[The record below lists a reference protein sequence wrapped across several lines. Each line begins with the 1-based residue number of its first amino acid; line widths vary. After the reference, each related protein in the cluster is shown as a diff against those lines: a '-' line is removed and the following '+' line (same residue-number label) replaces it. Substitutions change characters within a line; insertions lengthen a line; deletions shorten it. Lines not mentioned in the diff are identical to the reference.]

1 MKTKIFTLALVFIL
15 GFFKSQ
21 VIITPK
27 NGPAIVQDQSAVLKI
42 ADPNRGVLLPRVLL
56 QNTTDQITVPT
67 PVQGLLLY
75 NSTTN
80 KMNFWEANKWNRNF
94 DIADA
99 LALIKV
105 TQNFSGAS
113 TGSKTNSSF
122 PTSMPL
128 FNLNDSTTGWEDLG
142 ASTTITITK
151 TTNTNY
157 IITEGMVMI
166 NNDVSTAQ
174 EFQFAIGVF
183 VDGQLKL
190 VRKYTEKGKNYIC
203 TWKKFNLAGIFDNLS
218 VGIHTIQIYGR
229 NLPKITTGFTS
240 ITYGGNSSNCN
251 NINNDMAR
259 VFVTAQVTE

>member
-1 MKTKIFTLALVFIL
+1 MKTKIFSLALVLIL
-15 GFFKSQ
+15 GVFKSQ
-21 VIITPK
+21 VIISPK
-27 NGPAIVQDQSAVLKI
+27 NGPAVAEDQSAVLKI
-42 ADPNRGVLLPRVLL
+42 ADPNRGILLPRVLL
-56 QNTTDQITVPT
+56 ESNTDQTTVLT
-67 PVQGLLLY
+67 PVQGLLVY

-80 KMNFWEANKWNRNF
+80 KMNFWEANKWNKNF
-94 DIADA
+94 DIADG

-113 TGSKTNSSF
+113 TTSKTNTSF

-128 FNLNDSTTGWEDLG
+128 FNLDDSATGWEDLG

-183 VDGQLKL
+183 VGGKLKL
-190 VRKYTEKGKNYIC
+190 VRKYTERGKNYIC
-203 TWKKFNLAGIFDNLS
+203 TWKKFNLAGIFNDLP
-218 VGIHTIQIYGR
+218 VGTHEIKIFGR

-240 ITYGGNSSNCN
+240 ITYGGNSSNCS

-259 VFVTAQVTE
+259 IFVTAQVTE